1 MTIVPL
7 RARKLAAA
15 GVALGMLVVI
25 PAAAHAAPA
34 SSNAAPSGRNAPLK
48 LNQMQVI
55 GTQNSFHQEPPAN
68 EKAIRLAL
76 TGPQVEQTIE
86 YTHASVA
93 KQLGEQKVRQLEFD
107 VYADPTGGK
116 YATPYL
122 RVAAGNGPMD
132 PVMNQPGAKVL
143 HLQDVDY
150 HSSCLTFVKCLQQVK
165 DWSDRNRDHVTVAI
179 MLEFQDRPLIV
190 PGETEPRPGTVIPIK
205 WDRAEMLGLE
215 REILSVFPRDRLVTP
230 DNVRKPGKTLEQSV
244 LQDGW
249 PTVDSTR
256 GKILFMMDN
265 DGTYRD
271 SYLQGNPSLQGRLLF
286 TNSKPG
292 VPDAAF
298 MKRYVWDQGGVAEIT
313 ALVRKGYLVRTRADA
328 DTMQARNN
336 DTSTRDT
343 ALATGAQWVSTDYP
357 VPGMASRFNG
367 SPYYAAIP
375 GGYTARC
382 NPLTAPSYC
391 NCGLLN

>member
-1 MTIVPL
+1 MSTVPL
-7 RARKLAAA
+7 RARKLTAA
-15 GVALGMLVVI
+15 GVALGMLLVI
-25 PAAAHAAPA
+25 PAAAHGSPA
-34 SSNAAPSGRNAPLK
+34 SSTGRNAPLR

-68 EKAIRLAL
+68 EKAIRVQI

-86 YTHASVA
+86 YTHAPVA
-93 KQLGEQKVRQLEFD
+93 KQLGYQKVRQLEFD
-107 VYADPTGGK
+107 VYADPYGGM
-116 YATPYL
+116 YSTPYL

-132 PVMNQPGAKVL
+132 PVMNQPGTKVL

-165 DWSDRNRDHVTVAI
+165 DWSDRNRGAVTVAI

-190 PGETEPRPGTVIPIK
+190 PGETEPRPGTVIPLK
-205 WDRAEMLGLE
+205 WDRPRMLALE

-249 PTVDSTR
+249 PTVDATR
-256 GKILFMMDN
+256 GKILFLMDN
-265 DGTYRD
+265 DGAYRD
-271 SYLQGNPSLQGRLLF
+271 TYLRGNPSLEGRLLF

-292 VPDAAF
+292 VPDGAF

-313 ALVRKGYLVRTRADA
+313 GLVRKGYLVRTRADA
-328 DTMQARNN
+328 DTMQARTN
-336 DTSTRDT
+336 DTSTRDA

-357 VPGMASRFNG
+357 APGMASRFDG

-382 NPLTAPSYC
+382 NPQTAPSYC
-391 NCGLLN
+391 HCGLLE